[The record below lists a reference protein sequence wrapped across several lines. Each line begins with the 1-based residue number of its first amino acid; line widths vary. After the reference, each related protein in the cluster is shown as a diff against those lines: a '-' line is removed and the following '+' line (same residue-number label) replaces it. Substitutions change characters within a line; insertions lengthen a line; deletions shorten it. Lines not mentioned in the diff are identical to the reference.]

1 MNWKNSN
8 FQIFHHILG
17 NCHTVVEGLRVLY
30 ELRQDRLFAIKSS
43 VAESKRSESKVL
55 AARVV
60 LEDANETKPQRLLS
74 VANIEEQ
81 NARME
86 IAQPCFDAAKQ
97 ELAFILYLIE
107 RLELET
113 GGPITA
119 IEFQKIQP
127 VENALDLVVRAHTD
141 LMISGMPSGEL
152 LNEARNSPYAY
163 HVFFSINNLVALN
176 RKCVGENNPL
186 SFAALTKSEIFSNA
200 GITQQL
206 DGIKLLD
213 LKTIQQPDLEKLE
226 CQIKFPALASPTTKP
241 ST

>member
-43 VAESKRSESKVL
+43 IAESKRSESKVL
-55 AARVV
+55 ASRAV
-60 LEDANETKPQRLLS
+60 LEDKNETNAQRLLS
-74 VANIEEQ
+74 VCNIEEQ
-81 NARME
+81 DARME

-107 RLELET
+107 RLELKT

-152 LNEARNSPYAY
+152 LNETRNSPYA
-163 HVFFSINNLVALN
+163 HIVFASINNLVALN
-176 RKCVGENNPL
+176 RKCMGDNDPL
-186 SFAALTKSEIFSNA
+186 SFAAMTKSEIFANT
-200 GITQQL
+200 GIDKRL
-206 DGIKLLD
+206 DTFKLLD

-226 CQIKFPALASPTTKP
+226 CQIKLPALASPTTKQ